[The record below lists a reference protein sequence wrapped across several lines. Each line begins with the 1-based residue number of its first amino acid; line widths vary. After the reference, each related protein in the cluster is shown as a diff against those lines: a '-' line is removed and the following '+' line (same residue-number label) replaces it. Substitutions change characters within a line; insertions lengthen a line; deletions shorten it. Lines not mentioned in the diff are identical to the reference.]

1 MVAAADHAD
10 LEDPAVLGAV
20 ASGDQ
25 RGGVL
30 GEVLP
35 VAVPHPPADLAAHGV
50 QPAGAEIAVVQ
61 RPGSAV
67 GVDAEQVRDPVVSR
81 APGGEHRVVGEG
93 EGVPHLTLRGVAAG
107 GQGHG
112 GEQGSREEAGEEAGG
127 RGVGDGGS
135 GGATVQR

>member
-20 ASGDQ
+20 AGGEQ
-25 RGGVL
+25 CGGVL
-30 GEVLP
+30 GEALT
-35 VAVPHPPADLAAHGV
+35 VAVAHPPADLAAHGV
-50 QPAGAEIAVVQ
+50 EPAGAEVAVVQ
-61 RPGSAV
+61 GPGGAV
-67 GVDAEQVRDPVVSR
+67 GVDAEQVRDPVMGG

-93 EGVPHLTLRGVAAG
+93 EGVAHLSLREVVTG